1 MKKRKVTALDA
12 VCAVGEERANI
23 MPVNK
28 KNSTRSVQ
36 QNTKSEGKSQMYE
49 SGEDYIETIYRLKRK
64 NGFVRSV
71 DVARELGY
79 SRPSVSRAVSILKK
93 DGYLVMDTD
102 GELELTAKGKRKATK
117 VYDKH
122 KTLTKFL
129 MKTAG
134 VSAKTAE
141 NDACRIEHIISE
153 TTFNGIKKFMKQNL
167 TENQTEEEE
176 SED

>member
-1 MKKRKVTALDA
+1 MPDVVNA
-12 VCAVGEERANI
+12 VEEECANG
-23 MPVNK
+23 MPMNK
-28 KNSTRSVQ
+28 KNLKSSTKSAQ
-36 QNTKSEGKSQMYE
+36 QNAVTEGKSQMYE

-102 GELELTAKGKRKATK
+102 GELELTTKGKRKATK
-117 VYDKH
+117 IYDKH

-153 TTFNGIKKFMKQNL
+153 TTFNGIKKFMKQNAD
-167 TENQTEEEE
+167 EVKTEE
-176 SED
+176 DL